1 MCKTDFWKGNF
12 YFSDTVFHVNFSF
25 PFLRHYRQ
33 FKYRFCAKLGIQ
45 RSFSSYSVCRIC
57 FHLSISKTSSKHLNV
72 TFMISANR
80 ETIDFSALATTIERR
95 QRANLQ
101 LRYCFTYDMLFAFS
115 AFFVVKRNY
124 RVFQMNFYWN
134 QSASKQTH
142 VLSHNVCKNNLT

>member
-1 MCKTDFWKGNF
+1 MLIFWSL
-12 YFSDTVFHVNFSF
+12 YFTVTVFHVNFSS

-33 FKYRFCAKLGIQ
+33 FKYRLCAKLGIQ
-45 RSFSSYSVCRIC
+45 SSFSYSVCVCRIC

-124 RVFQMNFYWN
+124 RVFQMNFY
-134 QSASKQTH
+134 
-142 VLSHNVCKNNLT
+142 

>member
-1 MCKTDFWKGNF
+1 MDFWKANIW
-12 YFSDTVFHVNFSF
+12 FSVLVIHVKF
-25 PFLRHYRQ
+25 
-33 FKYRFCAKLGIQ
+33 FCFFCDITANSNIDFAPSLGIQ
-45 RSFSSYSVCRIC
+45 SSFSCCSVCRIC